1 MSAVGRLGTDR
12 DEPLPP
18 PWPARGSGRLSL
30 RQSTIAWIAG
40 GLVGLVVALALI
52 ALMTGLF

>member
-1 MSAVGRLGTDR
+1 MNAASRGASGR

-30 RQSTIAWIAG
+30 RQSTAAWIAG
-40 GLVGLVVALALI
+40 GLVGLVIAAALI
-52 ALMTGLF
+52 AVMTDLV

>member
-1 MSAVGRLGTDR
+1 MSAAGRLASDR

-30 RQSTIAWIAG
+30 RQSTLAWIAG
-40 GLVGLVVALALI
+40 GLVGLVIAAALI
-52 ALMTGLF
+52 AVMTGLV

>member
-1 MSAVGRLGTDR
+1 MSAAGRAANR

-30 RQSTIAWIAG
+30 RQSTAAWIAG
-40 GLVGLVVALALI
+40 GLVGLVVAVALI
-52 ALMTGLF
+52 AVMTGLV